1 MRTFRWSRELTLVVL
16 LTCLMAAASVL
27 EPKFVTVRAQTLLAT
42 HLWELA
48 LVAIPMLLIVIT
60 AGIDLSVGSIVA
72 LSAVSFGL
80 MFERNV
86 PPVVAVALTVIIG
99 TMLGGLNGW
108 FVTKMKV
115 HPLLVT
121 LATLA
126 AYRGMAEGISTARA
140 ISGYPDWL
148 LSALQGPTPVVIFVL
163 VALGTHLV
171 MTRIYFGRWVLAI
184 GTEENVSRFSRIPVD
199 RVKLWLYGF
208 SGLVCGIAAI
218 LLVARNNTAKADM
231 ASGLELDAI
240 TAVVLGGAS
249 IHGGKGRVTGLVL
262 GLILIHETREF
273 VSWHWKQ
280 NELNLVVIGSLLI
293 LTVLLENIAEIRKNR
308 KPQPVNPASAKP

>member
-1 MRTFRWSRELTLVVL
+1 MKNLRWSRELTLVVL
-16 LTCLMAAASVL
+16 LLCLFGAASIL
-27 EPKFVTVRAQTLLAT
+27 EPKFVTMRAQTLLAT

-86 PPVVAVALTVIIG
+86 PPVVAVGLTVLVG
-99 TMLGGLNGW
+99 TVLGSLNGW

-126 AYRGMAEGISTARA
+126 AFRGMAEGISTARA

-148 LSALQGPTPVVIFVL
+148 LNALQGPTPIVLFAL
-163 VALGTHLV
+163 VATGTHLV
-171 MTRIYFGRWVLAI
+171 MTQTYFGRWVVAI

-199 RVKLWLYGF
+199 RVKQWLYGF
-208 SGLVCGIAAI
+208 SGLVCGIAAV

-231 ASGLELDAI
+231 ATGLELEAI

-262 GLILIHETREF
+262 GLLLIHETREF

-280 NELNLVVIGSLLI
+280 NELSLIVIGSLLI
-293 LTVLLENIAEIRKNR
+293 LTVLLENIAERRKDR
-308 KPQPVNPASAKP
+308 KPKVAITATENP

>member
-1 MRTFRWSRELTLVVL
+1 MKNLRWSRELTLVVL
-16 LTCLMAAASVL
+16 LLCLFGAASIL
-27 EPKFVTVRAQTLLAT
+27 EPKFVTMRAQTLLAT

-86 PPVVAVALTVIIG
+86 PPVLAVGLTVLVG
-99 TMLGGLNGW
+99 TVLGSLNGW
-108 FVTKMKV
+108 FVAKMKV

-126 AYRGMAEGISTARA
+126 AFRGMAEGISTARA

-148 LSALQGPTPVVIFVL
+148 LNALQGPTPIVLFAL
-163 VALGTHLV
+163 VAIGTHLV
-171 MTRIYFGRWVLAI
+171 MTQTYFGRWVVAI

-199 RVKLWLYGF
+199 RVKQWLYGF
-208 SGLVCGIAAI
+208 SGLVCGVAAV

-231 ASGLELDAI
+231 ATGLELEAI

-262 GLILIHETREF
+262 GLLLIHETREF

-280 NELNLVVIGSLLI
+280 NELNLIVIGSLLI
-293 LTVLLENIAEIRKNR
+293 LTVLLENIAERRKDR
-308 KPQPVNPASAKP
+308 KPKVAITATENL

>member
-1 MRTFRWSRELTLVVL
+1 MKNLRWSRELTLVVL
-16 LTCLMAAASVL
+16 LLCLFGAASIL
-27 EPKFVTVRAQTLLAT
+27 EPKFVTMRAQTLLAT

-60 AGIDLSVGSIVA
+60 AGIELSVGSIVA

-86 PPVVAVALTVIIG
+86 PPVVAVGLTVLVG
-99 TMLGGLNGW
+99 TVLGSLNGW

-126 AYRGMAEGISTARA
+126 AFRGMAEGISTARA

-148 LSALQGPTPVVIFVL
+148 LNALQGPTPMVLFAL
-163 VALGTHLV
+163 VAVATHVV
-171 MTRIYFGRWVLAI
+171 MTQTYFGRWVVAI

-199 RVKLWLYGF
+199 RVKQWLYGF
-208 SGLVCGIAAI
+208 SGLVCGVAAV

-231 ASGLELDAI
+231 ATGLELEAI

-249 IHGGKGRVTGLVL
+249 IHGGNGRVTGLVL
-262 GLILIHETREF
+262 GLLLIHETREF

-280 NELNLVVIGSLLI
+280 NELNLIVIGSLLI
-293 LTVLLENIAEIRKNR
+293 LTVLLENIAERRKDR
-308 KPQPVNPASAKP
+308 KPKVAITATENP

>member
-1 MRTFRWSRELTLVVL
+1 MKNLRWSRELTLVVL
-16 LTCLMAAASVL
+16 LLCLFGAASIL
-27 EPKFVTVRAQTLLAT
+27 EPKFVTMRAQALLAT

-86 PPVVAVALTVIIG
+86 PPVVAVGLTVLVG
-99 TMLGGLNGW
+99 TVLGSLNGW

-126 AYRGMAEGISTARA
+126 AFRGMAEGISTARA

-148 LSALQGPTPVVIFVL
+148 LNALQGPTPIVLFAL
-163 VALGTHLV
+163 VATGTHLV
-171 MTRIYFGRWVLAI
+171 MTQTYFGRWVVAI

-199 RVKLWLYGF
+199 RVKQWLYGF
-208 SGLVCGIAAI
+208 SGLVCGIAAV

-231 ASGLELDAI
+231 ATGLELEAI

-262 GLILIHETREF
+262 GLLLIHETREF

-280 NELNLVVIGSLLI
+280 NELSLIVIGSLLI
-293 LTVLLENIAEIRKNR
+293 LTVLLENIAERRKDR
-308 KPQPVNPASAKP
+308 KPKVAITATENP